1 MTFASVLVVLACL
14 LCDAAAKIDHTHDRH
29 VDKSE
34 KHKVVTPKS
43 HEHVDHRKLYTELF
57 KEKRRD
63 QIGAIESIVNIE
75 ESKRRRYVEEVV
87 KNVKEILEENR
98 ETLERI
104 GHRATDSF
112 PHNSETLTN
121 ALSKVLEN
129 IAFFADLSV
138 RLPFLEN
145 VMHRNRKLRTV
156 VVWAYDYAKKTGLCD
171 RATYKVLDLMAQQH
185 EIIPRPENFVNPYDK
200 ERTKK
205 HLEEQERKEQQK
217 RAEEKEKK
225 IYKRK
230 RRLPL
235 KMSEI
240 SLKELKDLAD
250 DNEIDLSARGLTLV
264 PKALPQVP
272 RLTHIDLGSNKITV
286 LPPSLC
292 SMTRLVSPLAII
304 ISKERLQI
312 YQSRE
317 LPLSFSNLGA
327 LKWLDLKKNPLVP
340 DLLKATGNCGSEK
353 ECRQA
358 AVNVVAYMKEMSR
371 AHNNQMLK
379 QQKINEKIQE
389 VKGESKEPTHKNK
402 KKHHNKKEEHP
413 AAVKHND
420 PISTALQ
427 MLGVQA
433 LQVC

>member
-1 MTFASVLVVLACL
+1 
-14 LCDAAAKIDHTHDRH
+14 
-29 VDKSE
+29 
-34 KHKVVTPKS
+34 
-43 HEHVDHRKLYTELF
+43 
-57 KEKRRD
+57 
-63 QIGAIESIVNIE
+63 
-75 ESKRRRYVEEVV
+75 
-87 KNVKEILEENR
+87 
-98 ETLERI
+98 
-104 GHRATDSF
+104 
-112 PHNSETLTN
+112 
-121 ALSKVLEN
+121 
-129 IAFFADLSV
+129 
-138 RLPFLEN
+138 
-145 VMHRNRKLRTV
+145 
-156 VVWAYDYAKKTGLCD
+156 
-171 RATYKVLDLMAQQH
+171 
-185 EIIPRPENFVNPYDK
+185 
-200 ERTKK
+200 
-205 HLEEQERKEQQK
+205 
-217 RAEEKEKK
+217 
-225 IYKRK
+225 
-230 RRLPL
+230 
-235 KMSEI
+235 MSEI

-292 SMTRLVSPLAII
+292 SMTRLV
-304 ISKERLQI
+304 RLELGSNLLDHLPDNIGALVHLEHLDLYNNQI
-312 YQSRE
+312 EE

-413 AAVKHND
+413 AAVKHNEVSHANNRPKFSQSKESRREKEAVRVVKPQRGCLSRMIRSFIKFGITFGILASLAATVGILLNCAD
-420 PISTALQ
+420 GAKNIKGSKPLCADLTKLSEFKSPSPLFLTNARNTYGVVFSGYWARVQPGVAAVQQKWNEFHREFIKSDIGITVDRYYHKVHGFVVDFSLKTVRFVEAKWAAVEQWWESDGRAHLGGFVDTVKVTA
-427 MLGVQA
+427 GVLSEIAKDIFELSIEA
-433 LQVC
+433 LKAFYQRVEVFVHNWSKHGFSKAIEAGL